1 MEKITQI
8 ILFTAILMGCRTMS
22 PDLLYKSGA
31 GTLYFPTYDEERVKY
46 HTDSMG
52 NRIIGMAPIRPDD
65 SLSQFVNSWY
75 SKHLYSMREPVLYNK
90 TDKKTNIIRFT
101 HLGTWGNPY
110 SYRIEQSESDISI
123 TYNKTNG
130 SGGYNTGK
138 IIEHGTKKIDVEK
151 WNLVISKMQSI
162 DFWNI
167 GTHDENMILDG
178 EEWIFEAVI
187 DGRYHL
193 ITRNSPAF
201 YGGKEYAEL
210 CNLIVQIYN

>member
-1 MEKITQI
+1 MQI
-8 ILFTAILMGCRTMS
+8 ILFTAILVSCRTMS

-31 GTLYFPTYDEERVKY
+31 GKLYFPTYDEESVKY
-46 HTDSMG
+46 HTDNYGS
-52 NRIIGMAPIRPDD
+52 RIIGMASIKPDD
-65 SLSQFVNSWY
+65 SLSRFVNNWY

-90 TDKKTNIIRFT
+90 TDKKINIIRFT
-101 HLGTWGNPY
+101 HLGTWGKPY

-130 SGGYNTGK
+130 SGGYHTGK

-151 WNLVISKMQSI
+151 WNMVISKMQSL
-162 DFWNI
+162 DFWNV

-187 DGRYHL
+187 NGRYHF
-193 ITRNSPAF
+193 ITRNSPDV
-201 YGGKEYAEL
+201 YDGKEYAEL
-210 CNLIVQIYN
+210 CNLIVQIYNK